1 MRLSLFDCAIAL
13 TQRVA
18 ERRDAPVEIS
28 QPDLLVLGGG
38 RNQRRGVAVL
48 HCAAPL
54 RDVVDVREELVELF
68 LRERVVLVI
77 VAARAAHGEAQE
89 DGARGFGA
97 VHDVL
102 DRIFFRHDAV
112 LGVAAMVA
120 VETRGDLLVHRRVR
134 QHVPGNLF
142 HREPVERQ
150 IPVKRVDHP
159 VAPSPHHALA
169 VKLVAVGVGV
179 ARRIQPARR
188 HPFATARRGQ
198 ETIDGLFVSAGRVVV
213 QKGIDFGG
221 GRRQPGE
228 IKRDPPEQSFAARP
242 RRRAQSLVFQTVED
256 EIVNGIPWPGGV
268 FDCRERRPL
277 GRNKRPVLL
286 PLGSLGD
293 PETQRLNLRLGQLQ
307 AGPGRRHPPG
317 FVRRDPL

>member
-89 DGARGFGA
+89 DGARGFDA

-228 IKRDPPEQSFAARP
+228 IKRD
-242 RRRAQSLVFQTVED
+242 QTVED